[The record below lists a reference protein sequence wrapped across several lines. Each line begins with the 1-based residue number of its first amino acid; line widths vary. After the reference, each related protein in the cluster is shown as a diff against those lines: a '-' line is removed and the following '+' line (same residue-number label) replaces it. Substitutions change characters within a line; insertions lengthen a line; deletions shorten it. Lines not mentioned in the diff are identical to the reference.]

1 MAQTKTRGSGKG
13 SSASARSRPGTRKSQ
28 SSSKSRSTKPR
39 QQKPKQQKRKRKQST
54 AQRSSPSSSSSNG
67 LRDVPQTVEQT
78 GKKVARNVGDAA
90 SKAKTP
96 LLAGSAALAGA
107 AGGLAI
113 GAMRSRHSA
122 ASKAMPKPLQA
133 KRIRV
138 SSRDVAKVAR
148 RIGTVSRHVAD
159 LTGEMSD
166 GDADR
171 ANGRRK
177 SPLEVVLDGLTTR
190 R

>member
-13 SSASARSRPGTRKSQ
+13 SSASTRSRSGTRKSR
-28 SSSKSRSTKPR
+28 STSKSRSSKPR
-39 QQKPKQQKRKRKQST
+39 QQKPKRKQST
-54 AQRSSPSSSSSNG
+54 AKPSSPSSSLSNG
-67 LRDVPQTVEQT
+67 LQDVPRTVEQT

-96 LLAGSAALAGA
+96 LLAGGAALAGA

-113 GAMRSRHSA
+113 GAMRSRHSTVR
-122 ASKAMPKPLQA
+122 KAMPKPLRA
-133 KRIRV
+133 KRIHV
-138 SSRDVAKVAR
+138 NSKDVAKMAR

-159 LTGEMSD
+159 LTGEMDGSD
-166 GDADR
+166 AER
-171 ANGRRK
+171 SNGKRK
-177 SPLEVVLDGLTTR
+177 SPVEVVLDGLTAR

>member
-13 SSASARSRPGTRKSQ
+13 SSASTRSRSGTRKSQ
-28 SSSKSRSTKPR
+28 SSSKSRSS
-39 QQKPKQQKRKRKQST
+39 KPKQI
-54 AQRSSPSSSSSNG
+54 
-67 LRDVPQTVEQT
+67 EQT
-78 GKKVARNVGDAA
+78 GKKVVRNVGDAA

-122 ASKAMPKPLQA
+122 ARKAMPKKALQA
-133 KRIRV
+133 KRISV

-159 LTGEMSD
+159 LTGEMNGADPDRSD
-166 GDADR
+166 S
-171 ANGRRK
+171 RRK
-177 SPLEVVLDGLTTR
+177 SPVEVVLDGLTAR

>member
-1 MAQTKTRGSGKG
+1 MAQTKTRGSRKG
-13 SSASARSRPGTRKSQ
+13 SSASTRSRSGTRKSQ
-28 SSSKSRSTKPR
+28 SSS
-39 QQKPKQQKRKRKQST
+39 Q
-54 AQRSSPSSSSSNG
+54 ARSSKSSKPS
-67 LRDVPQTVEQT
+67 QE
-78 GKKVARNVGDAA
+78 VARNVGGAA

-122 ASKAMPKPLQA
+122 ARKAMPKPLQA

-138 SSRDVAKVAR
+138 NSKDVARVAR

-159 LTGEMSD
+159 LTGEMDGSD
-166 GDADR
+166 PER
-171 ANGRRK
+171 SNGKRK
-177 SPLEVVLDGLTTR
+177 SPVEVVLEGLTTR